1 MSNTN
6 INESPIKND
15 NPGKNEIY
23 DINPAI
29 LNSPM
34 GYSAIIDNDSIM
46 VVSHLYGEGFNS
58 RNEKITLIREEGF
71 VLVNGERTTSG
82 KFENLNDTQLYQ
94 LVSAGVILLSDKQ
107 IIDFRKKFFGR
118 SGKQSEK
125 KYR

>member
-6 INESPIKND
+6 INESQSKND
-15 NPGKNEIY
+15 NAGKNEIY

-34 GYSAIIDNDSIM
+34 CYSAIIDGDSIM

-94 LVSAGVILLSDKQ
+94 LVSAGVILLNEKQ
-107 IIDFRKKFFGR
+107 LAEFRKKFFGR
-118 SGKQSEK
+118 NTKQSDK
-125 KYR
+125 KNR